1 VLVVDDDQDA
11 RDLVERVLADREAEV
26 VKAAS
31 AEEALEA
38 LLRTRPTVLLT
49 DIGMPREDGYVL
61 IRRVRAL
68 PPEQGGD
75 VPAVALTA
83 YARAEDR
90 TQALLAG
97 FQMHVSK
104 PVEPGELVAAVANL
118 ARRI

>member
-1 VLVVDDDQDA
+1 
-11 RDLVERVLADREAEV
+11 

-31 AEEALEA
+31 AAEALEV
-38 LLRTRPTVLLT
+38 LLRTRPNVLVT
-49 DIGMPREDGYVL
+49 DIGMPQEDGYVF

-104 PVEPGELVAAVANL
+104 PVEPAELIATVATL
-118 ARRI
+118 AGRVSRA